1 MEVIAKEEIKM
12 PLRPLNR
19 QQSWL
24 LPPTLDELIPDDH
37 PVRFIAS
44 FVDTL
49 DDNIWEQMNVNIVG
63 EPLGAPAYHPR
74 ALLSV
79 WLYGFMTGTR
89 SSRKLEVA
97 CRDQMPYLWLTGWQH
112 PDHNTLWR
120 FYKEHRAKM
129 RHLFKMTV
137 RTALKMDLV
146 DMAVQAVDGTKIQAN
161 ASRDRTY
168 DANGL
173 QQLLKR
179 TEAVIQELEKQNEE
193 GDYPPPVHL
202 PEKLRQT
209 QLLHT
214 EVKAAIEHL
223 AEEDGLKRIN
233 LTDNDAELMKSRQ
246 GIVPGYNIQT
256 VVSPIKVKEAETAGG
271 MLITAVDTVRDADDH
286 HQLVNMIEQSE
297 ETVGEK
303 AGITVADAGYHS
315 GANLEACEERNQK
328 VAMPESQEKRAK
340 PACHER
346 FNYDASTDS
355 YVCPLGKTLK
365 FIAIR
370 SIVNKVVRVYGGLGS
385 TCHLCSEF
393 GVCTKSRYKGRELL
407 IGPHETLLQ
416 SHRDWMATHDAKIA
430 YRRRKE
436 LSEPSFGIIKE
447 QIGFRRFLLRGLDNA
462 KMEVIMVAIAFNMR
476 ALYRAWCWQL
486 NKARHIEVAGAFI
499 LCRFWSSILFIFYR
513 YARKYDFNMLMKYL
527 YETGSVARE

>member
-1 MEVIAKEEIKM
+1 M

-24 LPPTLDELIPDDH
+24 LPPTLDELIPNDH
-37 PVRFIAS
+37 PVRFIAC
-44 FVDTL
+44 FVDTI
-49 DDNIWEQMNVNIVG
+49 DDNTWQQMSIEING
-63 EPLGAPAYHPR
+63 ETLGAPAYHPR

-89 SSRKLEVA
+89 SSRKLEAA

-161 ASRDRTY
+161 AARDRTY
-168 DANGL
+168 DANRL

-179 TEAVIQELEKQNEE
+179 TEVVIQELERQNEE

-209 QLLHT
+209 QSLHT
-214 EVKAAIEHL
+214 EVKAAIERL
-223 AEEDGLKRIN
+223 AEEDGLNRIN

-246 GIVPGYNIQT
+246 GIVSGYNIQT
-256 VVSPIKVKEAETAGG
+256 VVSPLKVKETETAGG
-271 MLITAVDTVRDADDH
+271 MLITAVDTVRDTDDH
-286 HQLVNMIEQSE
+286 NQLVNMIEQAE
-297 ETVGEK
+297 EMVDEK

-315 GANLEACEERNQK
+315 GANLAACEKRGQK
-328 VAMPESQEKRAK
+328 VAIPESQENRAK
-340 PACHER
+340 PAYHER
-346 FNYDASTDS
+346 FSYDAANDS

-365 FIAIR
+365 FIEIR

-385 TCHLCSEF
+385 TCRSCSEF
-393 GVCTKSRYKGRELL
+393 GICTKNRYKGRELL

-416 SHRDWMATHDAKIA
+416 SHRAWMVTQDAKVA

-436 LSEPSFGIIKE
+436 LSEPTFGIIKE
-447 QIGFRRFLLRGLDNA
+447 QMGFRRFLLRGLDNA
-462 KMEVIMVAIAFNMR
+462 KAEVVMVAIAFNMR
-476 ALYRAWCWQL
+476 ILYRAWCWQL
-486 NKARHIEVAGAFI
+486 NKSCRIEAVIAFI
-499 LCRFWSSILFIFYR
+499 LCRFWSSIRLISYR
-513 YARKYDFNMLMKYL
+513 YARKYDFNILIK
-527 YETGSVARE
+527 

>member
-527 YETGSVARE
+527 YETGS